1 MNGTGR
7 RIPQNDFAVAAMVR
21 HCETVLRERLTPA
34 GAVRGLMVGCGSG
47 DEVVFMRRSYASH
60 RIVGCDIGETF
71 SSRARAEGCV
81 LVGDGQR
88 LPFADASVDFVA
100 AFHSLEHVDDPR
112 KVLAEVRR
120 VLAPGGWFYMGVPNR
135 SRLIGYVG
143 AFGPSTW
150 QKVAFNVRDF
160 YHRLIGKF
168 ENRLGAHA
176 GFAAGELQ
184 NLLAQYFA
192 STHLI
197 TEPYLRFKY
206 GDRMPKLC
214 LDLLLHSGAIN
225 YSAAA
230 HYALC
235 QKAKKVSGQG
245 N

>member
-1 MNGTGR
+1 M
-7 RIPQNDFAVAAMVR
+7 PESDFAVAAMVR
-21 HCETVLRERLTPA
+21 HCDALLRERLAQT
-34 GAVRGLMVGCGSG
+34 GQVRGLMVGCGGG
-47 DEVVFMRRSYASH
+47 DEVVYLRRSYAS
-60 RIVGCDIGETF
+60 RCIVGCDIGENF
-71 SSRARAEGCV
+71 SARARAEGCV
-81 LVGDGQR
+81 LVGNGQG
-88 LPFADASVDFVA
+88 LPFGDAAFDFVA

-112 KVLAEVRR
+112 VVLAEVRR

-150 QKVAFNVRDF
+150 QKVAFNLRDF

-176 GFAAGELQ
+176 GFSASELQ
-184 NLLAQYFA
+184 NLLGQYFA
-192 STHLI
+192 TTTLI

-206 GDRMPKLC
+206 GGRLPKLC
-214 LDLLLHSGAIN
+214 LDLLLAPGVIN

-235 QKAKKVSGQG
+235 QKAG
-245 N
+245 